1 MRAVVQRVSSA
12 SVSVNQ
18 ESIGQIQKGF
28 LVLLGVE
35 RGDTDKDLHY
45 IVEKVA
51 GLRVFDDEEGRM
63 NRSLVDTQGEL
74 LVVSQFTL
82 LGDARH
88 GKRPSFT
95 QSAPPDEAKRL
106 YERAVV
112 LFREKSIKTETG
124 QFQAHMEVSL
134 INDGPVTILIDS
146 RKTF

>member
-45 IVEKVA
+45 IAEKVA

-74 LVVSQFTL
+74 LVVS
-82 LGDARH
+82 
-88 GKRPSFT
+88 
-95 QSAPPDEAKRL
+95 
-106 YERAVV
+106 
-112 LFREKSIKTETG
+112 
-124 QFQAHMEVSL
+124 
-134 INDGPVTILIDS
+134 
-146 RKTF
+146 

>member
-63 NRSLVDTQGEL
+63 NRSLVDT
-74 LVVSQFTL
+74 
-82 LGDARH
+82 H

-112 LFREKSIKTETG
+112 LFREKGIKTETG

>member
-63 NRSLVDTQGEL
+63 NQSLVDTQGEL

-95 QSAPPDEAKRL
+95 P
-106 YERAVV
+106 V
-112 LFREKSIKTETG
+112 
-124 QFQAHMEVSL
+124 
-134 INDGPVTILIDS
+134 GPA
-146 RKTF
+146 

>member
-112 LFREKSIKTETG
+112 LFGKGHQDRNGTVPGSYG
-124 QFQAHMEVSL
+124 SVPDH
-134 INDGPVTILIDS
+134 DGPVTILIDS

>member
-74 LVVSQFTL
+74 
-82 LGDARH
+82 H

-112 LFREKSIKTETG
+112 LFREKGIKTETG

>member
-51 GLRVFDDEEGRM
+51 GLRVVEDDEGRM
-63 NRSLVDTQGEL
+63 IRSLADTHGEL
-74 LVVSQFTL
+74 LVVSQLTL

-112 LFREKSIKTETG
+112 LFREKGIKTETG
-124 QFQAHMEVSL
+124 LFQAHMEVSL

>member
-63 NRSLVDTQGEL
+63 NRSLV
-74 LVVSQFTL
+74 
-82 LGDARH
+82 
-88 GKRPSFT
+88 
-95 QSAPPDEAKRL
+95 APPDEAKRL

-112 LFREKSIKTETG
+112 LFREKGIKTETG

>member
-51 GLRVFDDEEGRM
+51 
-63 NRSLVDTQGEL
+63 RSPCL
-74 LVVSQFTL
+74 
-82 LGDARH
+82 
-88 GKRPSFT
+88 
-95 QSAPPDEAKRL
+95 
-106 YERAVV
+106 
-112 LFREKSIKTETG
+112 
-124 QFQAHMEVSL
+124 
-134 INDGPVTILIDS
+134 
-146 RKTF
+146 

>member
-82 LGDARH
+82 LGTRAMANGLPLPSRPRLMRRNGFMKGQWSFF
-88 GKRPSFT
+88 GKRASRPKRTVPGSYG
-95 QSAPPDEAKRL
+95 SVPD
-106 YERAVV
+106 
-112 LFREKSIKTETG
+112 
-124 QFQAHMEVSL
+124 Q
-134 INDGPVTILIDS
+134 
-146 RKTF
+146 

>member
-63 NRSLVDTQGEL
+63 NRSLVYTQGEL

-88 GKRPSFT
+88 GKRP
-95 QSAPPDEAKRL
+95 DEAKRL

-112 LFREKSIKTETG
+112 LFREKGIKTETG